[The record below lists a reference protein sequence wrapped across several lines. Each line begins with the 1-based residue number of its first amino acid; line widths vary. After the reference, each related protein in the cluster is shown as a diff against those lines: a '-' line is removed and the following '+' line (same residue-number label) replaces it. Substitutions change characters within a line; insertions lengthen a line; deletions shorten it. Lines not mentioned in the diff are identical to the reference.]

1 MSVDTIIRFGPQ
13 EGLVGV
19 LSGGPAARNAPT
31 LILFNA
37 GMIPRAGPFR
47 LHAELAGHLAAR
59 GLRTFRFDLPGVG
72 ETSHQVKCDEHLA
85 ASLAMD
91 HLAREHGCSQFV
103 VGGVCSAADLG
114 WRVAL
119 EDARVAGLIMLDGV
133 SYTGP
138 WFHFARIAGVLRRPP
153 GQWPGV
159 LARLLGRLRQS
170 GDAFVGSDY
179 RQWPERDAARRQLA
193 QLVARN
199 TRMLCIYTGGMTSFL
214 HPRQF
219 AWSFGPA
226 ARDPR
231 VAMHYWSDCDHT
243 FYARVHR
250 DRLLETVGHWLESS
264 FDSLGERS

>member
-1 MSVDTIIRFGPQ
+1 MDTIVRFGPQ

-37 GMIPRAGPFR
+37 GMVPRAGPFR
-47 LHAELAGHLAAR
+47 LHVELADHLAAR

-72 ETSHQVKCDEHLA
+72 ETSHQVKCEEHVA

-91 HLAREHGCSQFV
+91 HLARQHGCTQFV
-103 VGGVCSAADLG
+103 IGGVCSAADLG

-119 EDARVAGLIMLDGV
+119 QDSRVAGLLMLDGV
-133 SYTGP
+133 SFTGP
-138 WFHFARIAGVLRRPP
+138 WFHFARIAGVLKRPP
-153 GQWPGV
+153 GQWLGV
-159 LARLLGRLRQS
+159 LARMFDRFRKRGQTF
-170 GDAFVGSDY
+170 AGSDY

-199 TRMLCIYTGGMTSFL
+199 TRMLCIYTGGMTGFL

-226 ARDPR
+226 ARDHR
-231 VAMHYWSDCDHT
+231 VVMHYWSDCDHT
-243 FYARVHR
+243 FYARTHR

-264 FDSLGERS
+264 FDPIEERS